1 MTTIKIFAI
10 LAFCLCLCALLLFSD
25 RPAQAQSVEKD
36 QEIAQRRGIS
46 ESLASGKKD
55 DDKKGVTKM
64 QATLGIA
71 SVLIM
76 LAVVKFW

>member
-1 MTTIKIFAI
+1 MTTVKVFAI

-46 ESLASGKKD
+46 ESLASSKKD
-55 DDKKGVTKM
+55 DEPGVTKV